1 MLVVLVL
8 LSLGMNKRLPSC
20 SEAGFLVSGSLE
32 WSPTFCVGVSFWEK
46 DAELSPIS
54 KMSLNPNVNPL
65 VSLSQGN
72 LGTS

>member
-8 LSLGMNKRLPSC
+8 LSLGMNKHLPSC
-20 SEAGFLVSGSLE
+20 SEAGFLVPGSLE

-54 KMSLNPNVNPL
+54 KMSLNPSVL
-65 VSLSQGN
+65 EATSVS
-72 LGTS
+72 